1 MGPTPN
7 PTDSPTLEPTGSPT
21 AALPESGTPVN
32 TIFPPS
38 SPMDSFGCVQKLR
51 YSRAIDG
58 NTRQYSCDRKGLHDQ
73 EAGLIISSPQMS
85 IAKGLRIYAH
95 WNCKWCDA
103 VSYTLQGRSGPDAF
117 LDYRFTFTTR
127 NPTSRY
133 LKIAELEVPGV
144 LLP

>member
-1 MGPTPN
+1 MG
-7 PTDSPTLEPTGSPT
+7 
-21 AALPESGTPVN
+21 
-32 TIFPPS
+32 
-38 SPMDSFGCVQKLR
+38 

-58 NTRQYSCDRKGLHDQ
+58 NTRQYSCDRKELHDQ

-103 VSYTLQGRSGPDAF
+103 VSYTLQGRSGPDEVWSEIGASSKVYTEVKFPANADAF

-144 LLP
+144 LLS

>member
-7 PTDSPTLEPTGSPT
+7 PTDSPTMEPTGSPT
-21 AALPESGTPVN
+21 ASLPESGTPVN

-38 SPMDSFGCVQKLR
+38 SPMDSFGCVQKIR

-58 NTRQYSCDRKGLHDQ
+58 TTRQYSCDRKELHDQ

-103 VSYTLQGRSGPDAF
+103 VSYTLQGRSGPDQCGPR
-117 LDYRFTFTTR
+117 LVQETY
-127 NPTSRY
+127 
-133 LKIAELEVPGV
+133 PGLV
-144 LLP
+144 SW